1 MSNPNPLLQQP
12 KRRVS
17 PGIVVAIVLVLAL
30 AGGVGV
36 QYYRGHSKVE
46 VTSTGRTEPAVITGP
61 GTSGQGVTVGKA
73 GAKVNIDLYLDFRC
87 PHCAEFEQDSGAT
100 IDKLVEDGTATLTYW
115 PLQFVNPDSSPRL
128 ANAFAAAAAN
138 GKALSF
144 ADELYGDFSKSWT
157 SDQLIELGKQ
167 LGVGDAKYQQALQ
180 DNTYAG
186 WLESV
191 GKAADDRGVTGT
203 PTVYLN
209 GKQLPADQMTADGLQ
224 QAVAAIAS

>member
-1 MSNPNPLLQQP
+1 MSSTSTLQQ
-12 KRRVS
+12 KRRVA
-17 PGIVVAIVLVLAL
+17 PGIVVVIVLVLAL
-30 AGGVGV
+30 GAGVGV

-46 VTSTGRTEPAVITGP
+46 VASTGRTEPAVITGP
-61 GTSGQGVTVGKA
+61 GTSGKGVTVGKA

-87 PHCAEFEQDSGAT
+87 PHCAEFEKDSGAT

-144 ADELYGDFSKSWT
+144 VDELYGDFSKSWT

-191 GKAADDRGVTGT
+191 NKAADDRGVTGT
-203 PTVYLN
+203 PTVYVD
-209 GKQLPADQMTADGLQ
+209 GKQLPTDQLTPEGLQ
-224 QAVAAIAS
+224 KAAAEAAS